1 MLCRD
6 CCCGT
11 RAKHPR
17 TDHDA
22 QRDALE
28 AVAER
33 NPAVQVRVVDCL
45 DQCDRS
51 NVVLVRRTDLPRR
64 QRDTWVGGVLTDRAT
79 EAVVD
84 WVEGGA
90 QAPPQLIRSLVFRPD
105 KGR

>member
-17 TDHDA
+17 TDHDG
-22 QRDALE
+22 QVDALE
-28 AVAER
+28 AVAAD

-51 NVVLVRRTDLPRR
+51 NVVLVRRTDLPRK
-64 QRDTWVGGVLTDRAT
+64 QRDTWVGGVLTGKAT
-79 EAVVD
+79 EAVAA
-84 WVEGGA
+84 WVGA
-90 QAPPQLIRSLVFRPD
+90 GAGEPPPAVRSLVFRP
-105 KGR
+105 KRP

>member
-17 TDHDA
+17 TDHDG

-28 AVAER
+28 AVAAD

-51 NVVLVRRTDLPRR
+51 NVVLVRRTDLPRK
-64 QRDTWVGGVLTDRAT
+64 QRDTWVGGVLTERAT
-79 EAVVD
+79 AAVAD
-84 WVEGGA
+84 WVHGGA
-90 QAPPQLIRSLVFRPD
+90 GEPSPAVRSLIFRP
-105 KGR
+105 KRS

>member
-11 RAKHPR
+11 TAKHPR
-17 TDHDA
+17 TDHDR
-22 QRDALE
+22 QREALE
-28 AVAER
+28 AVAAA

-51 NVVLVRRTDLPRR
+51 NVVLVRRTDLPRK

-79 EAVVD
+79 DAVAAWVD
-84 WVEGGA
+84 DGA
-90 QAPPQLIRSLVFRPD
+90 GPPPQAVRSLVFRPAR
-105 KGR
+105 GR